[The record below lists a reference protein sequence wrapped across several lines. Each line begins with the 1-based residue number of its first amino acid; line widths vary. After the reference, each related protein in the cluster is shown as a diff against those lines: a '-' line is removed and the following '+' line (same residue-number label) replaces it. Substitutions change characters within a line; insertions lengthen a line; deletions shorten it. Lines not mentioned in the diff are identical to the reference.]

1 MPLVADRR
9 AGGAGL
15 GLEAEQAPSATNGWL
30 SSLDYFANR
39 RNGTRALSLTVLRQP
54 GGNSMSRV
62 VEDYRLMASRC
73 LLLAAETT
81 DEQHKSVL
89 LRAAAKFNDLA
100 DRHRYRLAHRQRHNA
115 YTAATTVIAATT
127 TEM

>member
-1 MPLVADRR
+1 
-9 AGGAGL
+9 
-15 GLEAEQAPSATNGWL
+15 
-30 SSLDYFANR
+30 
-39 RNGTRALSLTVLRQP
+39 
-54 GGNSMSRV
+54 MSRV